1 VLTPG
6 ASISGTVS
14 QDSSSSISID
24 LCISST
30 FLLNQSLFAAQHQEQ
45 HQNYSAPRSKKM
57 RKEIFISDLR
67 LLCLGWGER
76 FADRS
81 RVPLSSHGD
90 DDERGVEPPRKSRD
104 ADIEWGLSTWHR
116 AEASAVKL
124 VGTK

>member
-76 FADRS
+76 FADRL

-90 DDERGVEPPRKSRD
+90 DDERGGWNRQGSQEMRT
-104 ADIEWGLSTWHR
+104 LSEDWAH
-116 AEASAVKL
+116 
-124 VGTK
+124 GTGQRRLRLS